1 MPGVV
6 GLSDAMIGMMLICW
20 FVYGDVPLTKPTR
33 VMRMSFGNGPA
44 DLSYAG
50 LVDAMAGRGRQQRRA
65 IL

>member
-1 MPGVV
+1 
-6 GLSDAMIGMMLICW
+6 MLICW

-33 VMRMSFGNGPA
+33 FMRMGFGNGPA